1 MNGHRI
7 NMINMN
13 KWVCPKI
20 GSPTP
25 SISQVIV
32 FTQLG
37 HFQGLGRLRC
47 FAVAVRAAPVKSRAQ
62 PVALCGG
69 IARSTGLSRESTGY
83 LQFVVVSLETLW
95 EVTAE

>member
-1 MNGHRI
+1 
-7 NMINMN
+7 MN
-13 KWVCPKI
+13 KWICPKI

-62 PVALCGG
+62 PVP
-69 IARSTGLSRESTGY
+69 
-83 LQFVVVSLETLW
+83 FVVISLETLW